1 MIGKL
6 KKGASFGGCIR
17 YVTGKDEAKI
27 LASDGVLLGTNAEIV
42 QSFELQRQ
50 LNPRIKKPV
59 GHIALSFKPEDKP
72 RLTDEFMAKIALE
85 YMQMMDI
92 TDIQFIIV
100 RHHNTDNPH
109 CHIVYNRINNEG
121 KLISDRNDYRR
132 NEQVTKAL
140 KTKYGLTY
148 GTDKSKTNTRKL
160 RNAER
165 AKYEIHNAVKDAL
178 KVVENWQKFKNE
190 LAKRGVHLEFVY
202 KDKERTKVQG
212 IRFSKDGYSF
222 KGTQISRGYSFGKL
236 NARFEGTE
244 NHVSARA
251 ISTQQ
256 YEQGSFKD
264 ELLPFMSESSQ
275 DPWDSISS
283 IGLFAPSNAQT
294 YEPFPEDESAKKKK
308 RKRRKGFSL

>member
-6 KKGASFGGCIR
+6 KKDSSFGGCIR

-27 LASDGVLLGTNAEIV
+27 IASDGVLLGTNAEIT

-85 YMQMMDI
+85 YKQMMGIND
-92 TDIQFIIV
+92 TQFIIV

-109 CHIVYNRINNEG
+109 CHIVYNRINNAG

-140 KTKYGLTY
+140 KSRYGLTY

-178 KVVENWQKFKNE
+178 EVADSWQKFKNE

-202 KDKERTKVQG
+202 MDKEQTKVQG
-212 IRFSKDGYSF
+212 IRFCKDGYSF
-222 KGTQISRGYSFGKL
+222 KGT
-236 NARFEGTE
+236 
-244 NHVSARA
+244 
-251 ISTQQ
+251 
-256 YEQGSFKD
+256 
-264 ELLPFMSESSQ
+264 
-275 DPWDSISS
+275 
-283 IGLFAPSNAQT
+283 
-294 YEPFPEDESAKKKK
+294 
-308 RKRRKGFSL
+308 

>member
-6 KKGASFGGCIR
+6 KKGASFGGCVR

-59 GHIALSFKPEDKP
+59 GHIALSFKPEDRP

-85 YMQMMDI
+85 YMQMMGI
-92 TDIQFIIV
+92 TDTQFIIV

-109 CHIVYNRINNEG
+109 CHIVYNRINNDG

-140 KTKYGLTY
+140 KSKYGLTY
-148 GTDKSKTNTRKL
+148 GTDKSNTNTRKL

-190 LAKRGVHLEFVY
+190 LAKRGVHLEIVY
-202 KDKERTKVQG
+202 RDKAQTQVQG
-212 IRFSKDGYSF
+212 IRFCKDGYSF
-222 KGTQISRGYSFGKL
+222 KGTQICREYSFGKL
-236 NARFEGTE
+236 DAKFEGTE
-244 NHVSARA
+244 KHVSTRA
-251 ISTQQ
+251 NSAQQ
-256 YEQGSFKD
+256 YEQGCRKN
-264 ELLPFMSESSQ
+264 EQVPFMSESCQ
-275 DPWDSISS
+275 DPWDGISS
-283 IGLFAPSNAQT
+283 IGFFA
-294 YEPFPEDESAKKKK
+294 SANYL
-308 RKRRKGFSL
+308 RFSRHP

>member
-6 KKGASFGGCIR
+6 KKGASFGGCVR

-85 YMQMMDI
+85 YMQMMGIKD
-92 TDIQFIIV
+92 TQFIIV

-140 KTKYGLTY
+140 KSKYGLTY
-148 GTDKSKTNTRKL
+148 GTDKSNTNTRKL

-178 KVVENWQKFKNE
+178 EVADSWQKFKNE
-190 LAKRGVHLEFVY
+190 LAKRGILLEFVY
-202 KDKERTKVQG
+202 KDKERSKVQG
-212 IRFSKDGYSF
+212 IRFCKDGYSF
-222 KGTQISRGYSFGKL
+222 I
-236 NARFEGTE
+236 E
-244 NHVSARA
+244 
-251 ISTQQ
+251 
-256 YEQGSFKD
+256 
-264 ELLPFMSESSQ
+264 
-275 DPWDSISS
+275 
-283 IGLFAPSNAQT
+283 
-294 YEPFPEDESAKKKK
+294 
-308 RKRRKGFSL
+308 